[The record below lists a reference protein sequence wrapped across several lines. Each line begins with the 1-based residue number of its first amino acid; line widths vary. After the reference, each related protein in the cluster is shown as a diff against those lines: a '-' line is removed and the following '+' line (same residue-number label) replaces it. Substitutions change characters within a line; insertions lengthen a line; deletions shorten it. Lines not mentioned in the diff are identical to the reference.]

1 MDFFVIAEEEIVLGF
16 GLIGI
21 QGKTALTR
29 EEALTAF
36 RYATDLP
43 DLKVLILTEEISTTL
58 DDVVVEWNMSG
69 KFPLLVEIPG
79 LQGRI
84 AGKKTLVDS
93 IREAVG
99 INV

>member
-1 MDFFVIAEEEIVLGF
+1 MEFFVVAEEEIVLGF

-21 QGKTALTR
+21 QGKVAVTR
-29 EEALTAF
+29 EEAMSAF
-36 RYATDLP
+36 RYATSLP
-43 DLKVLILTEEISTTL
+43 DLKVLILTEEISSTL

-69 KFPLLVEIPG
+69 SFPLIVEIPG

-84 AGKKTLVDS
+84 PGKKTLVDS

>member
-1 MDFFVIAEEEIVLGF
+1 MEFFVIAEEEIVLGF

-29 EEALTAF
+29 EETLEAF
-36 RYATDLP
+36 RSAKGLP
-43 DLKVLILTEEISTTL
+43 DLKVLILTEEVASL
-58 DDVVVEWNMSG
+58 LEDEVVEWNMSG
-69 KFPLLVEIPG
+69 SFPLIVEIPG

-84 AGKKTLVDS
+84 PGKKSLVDS

>member
-1 MDFFVIAEEEIVLGF
+1 VDFFVIAEEEIVLGF

-21 QGKTALTR
+21 QGKNAVSR
-29 EEALTAF
+29 EEAFAAF
-36 RYATDLP
+36 RYATEIP
-43 DLKVLILTEEISTTL
+43 DLKVLILSEEISSTL
-58 DDVVVEWNMSG
+58 DDAVVEWNMSG
-69 KFPLLVEIPG
+69 SFPLIVEIPG

-84 AGKKTLVDS
+84 PGKKTLVDS